1 MHYSRFRQ
9 RVMFKISRVSIPA
22 HLSLLTTTVQP
33 FPYCPSSK
41 FIEPF
46 YTPIILTY
54 SIVLEMSPQ
63 LRSQDFPPFFSFHQI
78 PYCVFRTKY
87 PPIPAGKSQ
96 LIPVESPTPSP
107 ERSDEILFYHEVGTL
122 FNFFLMEPPFILIL

>member
-1 MHYSRFRQ
+1 M
-9 RVMFKISRVSIPA
+9 I
-22 HLSLLTTTVQP
+22 LLAMYGFLIQ
-33 FPYCPSSK
+33 
-41 FIEPF
+41 
-46 YTPIILTY
+46 
-54 SIVLEMSPQ
+54 
-63 LRSQDFPPFFSFHQI
+63 
-78 PYCVFRTKY
+78 CVFRTKY